1 MEPTWADV
9 VTNPMKKKRVY
20 VDTKAST
27 YSLVVAEIGKATWK
41 MQEQFNPKCLEAKW
55 HLCTMPPV
63 FLLITTTLC
72 LKTHSTSL
80 HCVSQYQMRPTHTK
94 THICSEAS
102 WNNTASNDPTQKP
115 EGGTLFRV
123 HRKDEAIFHL
133 MLDAACCFMLSM
145 FYADPSIF

>member
-1 MEPTWADV
+1 MLRPTQW
-9 VTNPMKKKRVY
+9 KKEYMWTLKL
-20 VDTKAST
+20 T

-41 MQEQFNPKCLEAKW
+41 MQEQFKPKCLAAKW
-55 HLCTMPPV
+55 QLSTIPPV

-72 LKTHSTSL
+72 LKTHSSSL
-80 HCVSQYQMRPTHTK
+80 HCVSLYQMRPTHKK

-115 EGGTLFRV
+115 EGGPLFRV

-133 MLDAACCFMLSM
+133 MLDAACCFMLCM